1 MYSPI
6 GQNSTGVLDQGPQKE
21 KNCCCNTF
29 CWIFQILT
37 WGALIA
43 SIVLVLTDGIPVIF
57 PVFAVLYIVY
67 LILEFC
73 SPTAKYLC
81 NKSSD
86 LGMYHK
92 MGKLFQTPPEIN
104 FHCEC
109 YHMVTRIHTS
119 VDKDGHVNTY
129 TTTEKVVTY
138 REIYKLPYYSARD
151 VSGLFYLNCER
162 ANIEKKYYIKLELK
176 EEINFADA
184 ISVYDYEKEKSEFW
198 KRNRFRDVF
207 FNFWETRTI
216 SGMKYHNLIKLVPKE
231 PCMVNFFWFF
241 FFTFFTFGE
250 FYKLY
255 FESVCIYQRFK
266 VRKLVST
273 RYDLNQPVYQEF
285 VPQIDLISE
294 QYKYEQDY
302 YNYKNDNYD
311 VQLPTQEELEA
322 AKPYQDKVPNY
333 QISSGEGQFQQGVII
348 DKPGYDFNPN
358 EAPAEFASVSG
369 NVALGQDQISENG
382 APPPNFGQ
390 ADFQFSITTNE
401 KTPDSNKENS
411 GAELGYMTPKT

>member
-1 MYSPI
+1 M
-6 GQNSTGVLDQGPQKE
+6 
-21 KNCCCNTF
+21 
-29 CWIFQILT
+29 
-37 WGALIA
+37 
-43 SIVLVLTDGIPVIF
+43 
-57 PVFAVLYIVY
+57 
-67 LILEFC
+67 
-73 SPTAKYLC
+73 
-81 NKSSD
+81 
-86 LGMYHK
+86 
-92 MGKLFQTPPEIN
+92 
-104 FHCEC
+104 
-109 YHMVTRIHTS
+109 
-119 VDKDGHVNTY
+119 DKDGHVNTY

-184 ISVYDYEKEKSEFW
+184 ISLYDYEKEKSEFW

-241 FFTFFTFGE
+241 FFTSFTFGE